1 MKKGILEFPVTPTQ
15 KPLRVWLVV
24 LMLVVSSAVAGQNLK
39 FEHYND
45 KDGLSHNSIR
55 HIVQD
60 DQGFLWL
67 GTFYGLNRFDGFHF
81 KNYLSN
87 ESGNTL
93 YNDDITALKLD
104 SATNSLWIGTRKGLT
119 HLQLDT
125 HVFTTFLSIPNDPNS
140 LPDEEVR
147 SIYLD
152 AFGRVW
158 VGTKDSGLYLFEPD
172 ENAFTKVPL
181 DGFNYV
187 KEIVEDSRGNIWVAS
202 YESAG
207 VAKVKLGS
215 TGIIS
220 EIAYYTLEVPGST
233 ATNPYTNFIY
243 EDGKGDVFIGTR
255 RGLYKFD
262 PDQNAF
268 QNLYI
273 ADDQIREKLGPYFL
287 SVAQAPDGKYW
298 VGTLGGLLVCDQLED
313 IPDGK
318 YQWYYSILSED
329 NSLVDNLV
337 SALYFD
343 PSGVLW
349 IGTEEGLDK
358 YDPYENQFK
367 INKDIS
373 RYIDNQAPRIRGFAK
388 TYKEEVVVAT
398 RHNGLFIDTNDGFVP
413 LFSEKHD
420 IASIYSCDGRT
431 FYCGLWNGNILVY
444 DYPQK
449 RSRLLNVGFDNT
461 PVFDFAEYE
470 NQLVACSHGDGAVL
484 LDKQSLKPLRYILP
498 DFDINKVAPDGE
510 NLWFAT
516 ESGAVR
522 YSMTTGD
529 AVVYTDDHQS
539 TGGLPHENVSDIFID
554 SRGMIWAATR
564 KGLAVYDAQH
574 NAFVPTGEH
583 PELKGKWVTDIVED
597 AKGFLWLNMNNN
609 NIAWYDVTNRQ
620 ANLYNVNSGNRLDIF
635 SSSGFYNFNNS
646 RVYLGGKNGVI
657 SFSPLA
663 IQENDWSP
671 GPFITE
677 FKVNNELVLPGVQL
691 NDQIPL
697 DQDLNYSRHVT
708 LNYENRNFS
717 IQFSS
722 ASYTNQR
729 LNKFE
734 YMLEGFDEEWVA
746 TSGNSRTVQYTNMPA
761 GNYDFKIRAS
771 NSDGKWSDVS
781 SYSIEVLPPFW
792 ASYQGIALIACLL
805 LLIGYFTR
813 KQIRF
818 RVKLK
823 QELLTEKVQRERDEK
838 LNNEKLRFFT
848 NISHELRTP
857 LSLILGPTRQI
868 LEHADTN
875 DFLKSRANLINHST
889 NQLLRLVNQILDF
902 RRAEAGEVKL
912 QVAEVDILPATKNI
926 FYSFVEL
933 AHSKNINFNFNVEDQ
948 ALICWIDLD
957 KYNKVLYNL
966 LSNAIKFTHNHGH
979 VELFVGIKENDRR
992 TLVVEVSDD
1001 GIGIPPES
1009 QEKVFSRFYQ
1019 ANNSKENTTG
1029 TGIGL
1034 SLVKS
1039 LVELHKGTIA
1049 VQSATDNGSIFTVEL
1064 PVSRESFDSSE
1075 VSSFIA
1081 VESDTAPL
1089 ATSKPLRE
1097 VGTFAAPKTN
1107 TDVKTSIL
1115 VVDDNAELR
1124 NYLVEFL
1131 SGHFKVYEA
1140 ENGKEGLELCRK
1152 IKPVLCVADV
1162 MMPVMD
1168 GFEFVQEVKNDEKIS
1183 HTAIIL
1189 LTALGENENRIKGYK
1204 IGVDG
1209 YLVKPFDPSLLKSR
1223 IDNILKI
1230 RFDLKQEFSGET
1242 ESDVTSLAHSQLDID
1257 LISKIKEIIE
1267 ENMANPDLT
1276 PAFLSAQMA
1285 LSSSKLYRKIT
1296 ELTDMS
1302 PNEFIRTIRLKKS
1315 AALLKSKNYNV
1326 SEVAIAVGFND
1337 PLYFSRRFKKQFG
1350 YAPSELIK

>member
-1 MKKGILEFPVTPTQ
+1 MGIFLF
-15 KPLRVWLVV
+15 
-24 LMLVVSSAVAGQNLK
+24 VVSMSAEGQNLK

-45 KDGLSHNSIR
+45 NDGLSHNSIR

-60 DQGFLWL
+60 DQGYLWL

-87 ESGNTL
+87 EAGNTL
-93 YNDDITALKLD
+93 HNDDITALQLD

-119 HLQLDT
+119 RLQLDT
-125 HVFTTFLSIPNDPNS
+125 YEFTTFLSDPKDPNS

-152 AFGRVW
+152 KFDRVW
-158 VGTKDSGLYLFEPD
+158 VGTKDLGLYLFEPE

-181 DGFNYV
+181 EGVNYV
-187 KEIVEDSRGNIWVAS
+187 KEIVEDSQGNIWVAS
-202 YESAG
+202 YETAG
-207 VAKVKLGS
+207 VARLRLGS

-220 EIAYYTLEVPGST
+220 EITYYTLEVPG
-233 ATNPYTNFIY
+233 AAAINPYTNFVY
-243 EDGKGDVFIGTR
+243 EDGKGDIFVGTR
-255 RGLYKFD
+255 KGLYKFD
-262 PDQNAF
+262 QDQSTF
-268 QNLYI
+268 ENLYI
-273 ADDQIREKLGPYFL
+273 ADDQTREKLGPYFL
-287 SVAQAPDGKYW
+287 SVAQAPDGQYW
-298 VGTLGGLLVCDQLED
+298 VGTLGGLLICDQLED
-313 IPDGK
+313 IPDGN
-318 YQWYYSILSED
+318 YQWYYSVLSED

-373 RYIDNQAPRIRGFAK
+373 RYIDNQAPRIRGFAR
-388 TYKEEVVVAT
+388 TYKDEVVVAT
-398 RHNGLFIDTNDGFVP
+398 RHNGLFIDHNGEFVP
-413 LFSEKHD
+413 LFTENHD
-420 IASIYSCDGRT
+420 MASIYSCDGRT

-444 DYPQK
+444 DYGSQS
-449 RSRLLNVGFDNT
+449 SRLLDVGFENT
-461 PVFDFAEYE
+461 PVFDFAEYGDY
-470 NQLVACSHGDGAVL
+470 LVVCSHGDGAML
-484 LDKQSLKPLRYILP
+484 MDKETLKPVRHILP
-498 DFDINKVAPDGE
+498 DFDINKLAIEDE
-510 NLWFAT
+510 FLWFAT

-522 YSMTTGD
+522 YHVGAGNATAFSEGNEEN
-529 AVVYTDDHQS
+529 
-539 TGGLPHENVSDIFID
+539 GGLPHENVSDIFVD
-554 SRGMIWAATR
+554 SRSRVWAATR
-564 KGLAVYDAQH
+564 KGLAEYDSTVS
-574 NAFVPTGEH
+574 AFKLKGEH
-583 PELKGKWVTDIVED
+583 PELKGKWVTDVVED
-597 AKGFLWLNMNNN
+597 ARGYLWLNMNNN
-609 NIAWYDVTNRQ
+609 NIAWYDVEKEQ
-620 ANLYNVNSGNRLDIF
+620 ANIYNVNSGNRLDIF
-635 SSSGFYNFNNS
+635 SSSGFFNFNNTTI
-646 RVYLGGKNGVI
+646 YLGGKNGVI
-657 SFSPLA
+657 SFSPKD
-663 IQENDWSP
+663 IQENEWSP
-671 GPFITE
+671 EPFITE

-691 NDQIPL
+691 NGQIPL
-697 DQDLNYSRHVT
+697 KRDLNYERQVT

-734 YMLEGFDEEWVA
+734 YMLEGFDEAWVA

-761 GNYDFKIRAS
+761 GTYDFKIRAS

-781 SYSIEVLPPFW
+781 SYSIEVLPTFW
-792 ASYQGIALIACLL
+792 ASYQGVAVIVCLL

-868 LEHADTN
+868 LEHVESN
-875 DFLKSRANLINHST
+875 DYLKSRANLINHST

-933 AHSKNINFNFNVEDQ
+933 AHSKNINFNFNVEDE
-948 ALICWIDLD
+948 ALVCWVDLD
-957 KYNKVLYNL
+957 KYSKVLYNL
-966 LSNAIKFTHNHGH
+966 ISNAIKFTHNHGH
-979 VELFVGIKENDRR
+979 VELFVGIKESDQRR
-992 TLVVEVSDD
+992 LVVEVSDD

-1009 QEKVFSRFYQ
+1009 QEKIFSRFYQ

-1039 LVELHKGTIA
+1039 LVEIHKGTIA
-1049 VQSATDNGSIFTVEL
+1049 VQSATDKGSIFTVEL
-1064 PVSRESFDSSE
+1064 PVSKEAFASSE

-1081 VESDTAPL
+1081 VDPDAAPL
-1089 ATSKPLRE
+1089 VDSKPQQE
-1097 VGTFAAPKTN
+1097 VGVFAAPKTN
-1107 TDVKTSIL
+1107 TDIKTSVL

-1267 ENMANPDLT
+1267 ENLANPELT
-1276 PAFLSAQMA
+1276 PAFLSDQMA